1 MTASWSDSSRALAP
15 RRAAAAMLRAL
26 GGSEIVLRV
35 SAPVGT
41 LDTRGL
47 GLQQYD
53 VSEVRFSPA
62 IVRQV
67 KGAPIPQWEALL
79 PATEVESKL
88 GPDRDAIAAALH
100 QNAEIVWNDKT
111 LRIRDVS
118 TELFANCE
126 YLYRITLG
134 E

>member
-1 MTASWSDSSRALAP
+1 MSVDWNDSSRAQAP

-35 SAPVGT
+35 SAPMGT
-41 LDTRGL
+41 VDTRGL

-53 VSEVRFSPA
+53 ISEIRLSPA
-62 IVRQV
+62 IVREV
-67 KGAPIPQWEALL
+67 KGAPTPRWEALL
-79 PATEVESKL
+79 PAAEVEAKL
-88 GPDRDAIAAALH
+88 GTGREAIAAALH
-100 QNAEIVWNDKT
+100 QNAEIVWNAKT

>member
-1 MTASWSDSSRALAP
+1 MNASRTGSSRAQVP
-15 RRAAAAMLRAL
+15 RRAAVAMLRSL

-35 SAPVGT
+35 SAPMGAV
-41 LDTRGL
+41 DTRGL
-47 GLQQYD
+47 GLQQYEIG
-53 VSEVRFSPA
+53 EVQLTPA

-67 KGAPIPQWEALL
+67 KGAPSPQWEALL
-79 PATEVESKL
+79 PATEVEAKL
-88 GPDRDAIAAALH
+88 GPHADTIAAALH
-100 QNAEIVWNDKT
+100 QNAEIVWNEKT

-118 TELFANCE
+118 AEVFANCE

>member
-1 MTASWSDSSRALAP
+1 MSASWSDSSRAQAP

-35 SAPVGT
+35 TAPMGT
-41 LDTRGL
+41 VDTRGL

-53 VSEVRFSPA
+53 ISEVRLSPA

-67 KGAPIPQWEALL
+67 KGAPTPQWEALL
-79 PATEVESKL
+79 PATEVESKV
-88 GPDRDAIAAALH
+88 GPDRAAISASLH
-100 QNAEIVWNDKT
+100 LNAEIAWND
-111 LRIRDVS
+111 RVFRVRDVS
-118 TELFANCE
+118 AELFANCE

>member
-1 MTASWSDSSRALAP
+1 MSTSWTDFSRAQAP

-26 GGSEIVLRV
+26 GGSEIILRV
-35 SAPVGT
+35 SAPMGT
-41 LDTRGL
+41 ADTRGL

-53 VSEVRFSPA
+53 ISQIRLSPT
-62 IVRQV
+62 IIRQV
-67 KGAPIPQWEALL
+67 RSATSSQWEALL
-79 PATEVESKL
+79 PATEVEAKL
-88 GPDRDAIAAALH
+88 GPNAEAIAAALH

-111 LRIRDVS
+111 FRIRGVS
-118 TELFANCE
+118 AELFANCE

>member
-1 MTASWSDSSRALAP
+1 MSASWNDASRAQAP
-15 RRAAAAMLRAL
+15 RRAAVAMLRSL
-26 GGSEIVLRV
+26 GGAEITLRV
-35 SAPVGT
+35 SARMGT

-53 VSEVRFSPA
+53 IAEVRLSPA
-62 IVRQV
+62 LVLQT
-67 KGAPIPQWEALL
+67 KGAPDPQWEAIL
-79 PATEVESKL
+79 PAAEIESKL
-88 GPDRDAIAAALH
+88 GPDSDAIAQALRP
-100 QNAEIVWNDKT
+100 NAEIVRNGQV

-118 TELFANCE
+118 SELFASCE